1 MIETITFEQW
11 MEEVERFLSEND
23 YPGTAGLPDYGYR
36 DAYDA
41 GSTPA
46 EAAADAVVE
55 SLYSFGL

>member
-1 MIETITFEQW
+1 MNEIMTFEQW
-11 MEEVERFLSEND
+11 METVERFLSEND
-23 YPGTAGLPDYGYR
+23 YPGTADLADYGYH

-41 GSTPA
+41 GFTPA